1 MKYKIRGY
9 DKAYSDSLM
18 DDKNFNIVARMM
30 IPLEECERYCREE
43 AHRGFKTK
51 YWRSITIKI
60 AKLPTTSSTGG
71 LILALKRADCIHA

>member
-51 YWRSITIKI
+51 YWRTITIKI
-60 AKLPTTSSTGG
+60 A
-71 LILALKRADCIHA
+71 IQ

>member
-30 IPLEECERYCREE
+30 IPLEECERYCRGE
-43 AHRGFKTK
+43 AYRGFKTK
-51 YWRSITIKI
+51 YWRPITIKI
-60 AKLPTTSSTGG
+60 A
-71 LILALKRADCIHA
+71 IQ